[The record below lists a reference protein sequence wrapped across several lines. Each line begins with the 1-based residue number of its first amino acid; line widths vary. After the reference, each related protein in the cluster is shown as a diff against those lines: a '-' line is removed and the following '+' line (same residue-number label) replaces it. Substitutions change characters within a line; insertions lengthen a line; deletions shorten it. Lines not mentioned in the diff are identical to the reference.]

1 MKVFISVDM
10 EGITGVATWSHVMR
24 KQPEYQEARERM
36 IADTNAA
43 IEGALDA
50 GGEEIIV
57 NDSHDTMTNLPIAK
71 LNPKA
76 RLISGFTKPLVMM
89 QGVEGTDA
97 ALFIGYHARMGT
109 LHGALDHTFF
119 GGVVSRV
126 SLNGTE
132 VGEPELNAVIAGHF
146 NVPVV
151 FISGDETVCELA
163 KASIGKWLETAPV
176 KKALG
181 RTAVECLHPDV
192 TGEMIKSG
200 VRRALTNLDAARPLQ
215 TDLPARLEIE
225 LTDSEM
231 ADVAEICPGTK
242 RLDARTIVVQGE
254 TVLEAFHAFQTIGLL
269 AATPMLF
276 RRLQ

>member
-1 MKVFISVDM
+1 
-10 EGITGVATWSHVMR
+10 
-24 KQPEYQEARERM
+24 M

-43 IEGALDA
+43 IEGALEA

-126 SLNGTE
+126 SLNATE

-176 KKALG
+176 KKAVG
-181 RTAVECLHPDV
+181 RTAVDCLHPDV